1 MNTDLQGRFPDHEH
15 IHKFFM
21 FETKS
26 AFEPIINLGVGN
38 PQLYERNEYAIL
50 ACNCS
55 EVKKIRIVEEL
66 KPKDSIDE

>member
-1 MNTDLQGRFPDHEH
+1 
-15 IHKFFM
+15 M